1 MILKLTSWSKLD
13 GQQVP
18 GVRLSPCSWG
28 RNTSAYCPDR
38 ILYMGSGET
47 HVSPRIGTAVNLL
60 AKLPTQPKIS
70 LEKEGVSGRFW
81 FLAGF
86 V

>member
-1 MILKLTSWSKLD
+1 
-13 GQQVP
+13 
-18 GVRLSPCSWG
+18 
-28 RNTSAYCPDR
+28 
-38 ILYMGSGET
+38 MGSGET